1 MARVDELGEF
11 GGRFGECG
19 GMPPRPPV
27 LAVLAVLACAR
38 AHHTSAERSE
48 ADAAL
53 IAATRRLN
61 CKGEVKAEHTVKF
74 VRASRSTSSGRLYC
88 QGCFRWLD
96 HARWVGHAASDG
108 ALHHPSRSR
117 RAG

>member
-11 GGRFGECG
+11 GRFGECG

-27 LAVLAVLACAR
+27 LAMLAVLACAR

-88 QGCFRWLD
+88 QGWF
-96 HARWVGHAASDG
+96 VG
-108 ALHHPSRSR
+108 
-117 RAG
+117 